1 MRGIQDTP
9 NTAQWYDLN
18 IHFFFSI
25 FQSYSDISTNPDDYE
40 GQTVLIVG
48 RGEMSDSVGEGGSFL
63 NKNLYSIT
71 LIDFIA

>member
-18 IHFFFSI
+18 IHFFSI

-48 RGEMSDSVGEGGSFL
+48 RGEMSDSVGQGGNFL
-63 NKNLYSIT
+63 DKNLYSIT

>member
-9 NTAQWYDLN
+9 NTGQWYDLN
-18 IHFFFSI
+18 IHFFTI

-48 RGEMSDSVGEGGSFL
+48 RGEISDNVGGSFF
-63 NKNLYSIT
+63 NKNIYSIT
-71 LIDFIA
+71 LIDSIA